1 MKKLLLL
8 AIFSLLILP
17 ANSQSKYEKQSNEI
31 IELFDSIKS
40 NFTETEEGIK
50 IIKVVELPN
59 IEKDKIYIAALE
71 ALSNIYKD
79 SKEVIQNKDK
89 EAVQVIFFSLQRIHR
104 ITIDILCSE
113 RVLCG
118 LPLGYSLML

>member
-40 NFTETEEGIK
+40 NFTEK
-50 IIKVVELPN
+50 RLFLA
-59 IEKDKIYIAALE
+59 DFFC
-71 ALSNIYKD
+71 
-79 SKEVIQNKDK
+79 QNKNNQSCRTPQYRK
-89 EAVQVIFFSLQRIHR
+89 R
-104 ITIDILCSE
+104 
-113 RVLCG
+113 
-118 LPLGYSLML
+118 

>member
-17 ANSQSKYEKQSNEI
+17 ANSQSKYEKQSN
-31 IELFDSIKS
+31 ELFDSIKS

-71 ALSNIYKD
+71 ALSNIYK
-79 SKEVIQNKDK
+79 SHTK
-89 EAVQVIFFSLQRIHR
+89 
-104 ITIDILCSE
+104 
-113 RVLCG
+113 
-118 LPLGYSLML
+118 

>member
-50 IIKVVELPN
+50 IIKL
-59 IEKDKIYIAALE
+59 
-71 ALSNIYKD
+71 
-79 SKEVIQNKDK
+79 
-89 EAVQVIFFSLQRIHR
+89 
-104 ITIDILCSE
+104 
-113 RVLCG
+113 
-118 LPLGYSLML
+118 

>member
-40 NFTETEEGIK
+40 NFTEK
-50 IIKVVELPN
+50 RLFLA
-59 IEKDKIYIAALE
+59 DF
-71 ALSNIYKD
+71 
-79 SKEVIQNKDK
+79 
-89 EAVQVIFFSLQRIHR
+89 FFSIQIR
-104 ITIDILCSE
+104 TGPGKS
-113 RVLCG
+113 
-118 LPLGYSLML
+118 

>member
-71 ALSNIYKD
+71 ALSIYIKTLRK
-79 SKEVIQNKDK
+79 SYKIKTR
-89 EAVQVIFFSLQRIHR
+89 S
-104 ITIDILCSE
+104 
-113 RVLCG
+113 
-118 LPLGYSLML
+118 

>member
-71 ALSNIYKD
+71 ALSNIYKT
-79 SKEVIQNKDK
+79 KRKYLKIKPRWYEQ
-89 EAVQVIFFSLQRIHR
+89 FFGMGSF
-104 ITIDILCSE
+104 
-113 RVLCG
+113 
-118 LPLGYSLML
+118 

>member
-89 EAVQVIFFSLQRIHR
+89 ELGTIFGKGIFFESSMSHG
-104 ITIDILCSE
+104 
-113 RVLCG
+113 V
-118 LPLGYSLML
+118 Y